1 MLLKKK
7 VAFVTGAGSG
17 IGAMGAI
24 YMAREGAH
32 VVVTDRDGKAAARVA
47 GTITA
52 GGHSAEAMAVDVTD
66 DAALE
71 GAIATTVEAHG
82 RLDVLHSHA
91 GIQIEGKLEQ
101 VTPADMD
108 ASWALNV
115 RAHFVSARA
124 AVAPMRA
131 QGGGSVII
139 TSSNSGVQY
148 DREMI
153 AYCTTKHAVLAM
165 TRQMAVDY
173 ARENIRFNA
182 LCPGFI
188 DTPFNRG
195 FEIQMGGRD
204 KLDAYVAGEIPMG
217 RWGTVEEI
225 ADGIVYLAS
234 ERSSFMTGNALV
246 IDGGECI
253 GSAPP
258 DGVRAPT
265 PGEVRS

>member
-1 MLLKKK
+1 MLLENK

-17 IGAMGAI
+17 IGAAGAI
-24 YMAREGAH
+24 RMAREGAH
-32 VVVTDRDGKAAARVA
+32 VVVTDRDGEAAARVA
-47 GTITA
+47 AAIAAEGMT
-52 GGHSAEAMAVDVTD
+52 AEAMTVDVTD
-66 DAALE
+66 DVTLE
-71 GAIATTVEAHG
+71 SAIARTAASHG

-101 VTPADMD
+101 VTAADMD

-115 RAHFVSARA
+115 RAHFVA
-124 AVAPMRA
+124 AKAVLAPMRA
-131 QGGGSVII
+131 RGGGSVII

-153 AYCTTKHAVLAM
+153 TYCTTKHAVLAM
-165 TRQMAVDY
+165 TRQMAADY

-188 DTPFNRG
+188 DTPFNKG
-195 FEIQMGGRD
+195 FEVQMGGRD
-204 KLDAYVAGEIPMG
+204 KLDAYVAEEIPMG

-225 ADGIVYLAS
+225 AEGILYLAS
-234 ERSSFMTGNALV
+234 DRSAFMTGNALV

-253 GSAPP
+253 
-258 DGVRAPT
+258 
-265 PGEVRS
+265 